1 MKKYLF
7 SVLFSFTFVPLSA
20 QTYNMKI
27 VKKSGD
33 IVQILADDI
42 ERISFE
48 ESVSPQPSPQ
58 YVTLFGRV
66 FKIQKKSRTIFD
78 QINAITH

>member
-27 VKKSGD
+27 VKKVVISYKFLLM
-33 IVQILADDI
+33 ILK
-42 ERISFE
+42 EYLLKKVFLHNLPHSM
-48 ESVSPQPSPQ
+48 SPSL
-58 YVTLFGRV
+58 V
-66 FKIQKKSRTIFD
+66 
-78 QINAITH
+78 

>member
-48 ESVSPQPSPQ
+48 DRKSV
-58 YVTLFGRV
+58 V
-66 FKIQKKSRTIFD
+66 
-78 QINAITH
+78 

>member
-27 VKKSGD
+27 VLNS
-33 IVQILADDI
+33 A
-42 ERISFE
+42 
-48 ESVSPQPSPQ
+48 
-58 YVTLFGRV
+58 TLL
-66 FKIQKKSRTIFD
+66 
-78 QINAITH
+78 

>member
-27 VKKSGD
+27 VKKVVISYKFLLM
-33 IVQILADDI
+33 ILK
-42 ERISFE
+42 EYLLKKVFLHSLPH
-48 ESVSPQPSPQ
+48 SMSPSL
-58 YVTLFGRV
+58 V
-66 FKIQKKSRTIFD
+66 
-78 QINAITH
+78 

>member
-48 ESVSPQPSPQ
+48 ESVPPQPPHSMSPSL
-58 YVTLFGRV
+58 V
-66 FKIQKKSRTIFD
+66 
-78 QINAITH
+78 